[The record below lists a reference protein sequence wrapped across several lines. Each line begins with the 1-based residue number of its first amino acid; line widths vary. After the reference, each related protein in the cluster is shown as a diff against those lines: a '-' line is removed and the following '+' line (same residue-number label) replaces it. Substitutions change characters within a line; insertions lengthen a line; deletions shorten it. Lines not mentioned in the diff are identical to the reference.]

1 MSQTAPLR
9 ALLVDDEP
17 LARQRLAT
25 LLARLDT
32 PVVVVGSVGD
42 AGAALAWL
50 DTHPGQ
56 ADVCFL
62 DIQMPGP
69 DGLRLAARLAERAE
83 HTPMPEVVFVTAHAE
98 HALKAFDLAARD
110 YLTKPVRL
118 ERLAQAV
125 ARCRRTV
132 PAPGMG
138 QLASPVTTATG
149 QAAADTAPPLI
160 VRERD
165 RVIRIPVSDILYL
178 KAELKYVTVRTREH
192 AWVIAE
198 SLSELEARLGDALLR
213 VHRNALVARHAV
225 QRLERRDDAEG
236 GEGWAVL
243 VRGTDDWLSVSRRQ
257 APLVREALLSA
268 G

>member
-1 MSQTAPLR
+1 MSDHGAEQALR
-9 ALLVDDEP
+9 ALLIDDEP
-17 LARQRLAT
+17 LARQRLAA

-32 PVVVVGSVGD
+32 PVEVVGALGD
-42 AGAALAWL
+42 AGSALAWL
-50 DTHPGQ
+50 EAHPGQ

-69 DGLRLAARLAERAE
+69 DGLRLAARLAERAAQQ
-83 HTPMPEVVFVTAHAE
+83 PMPDVVFVTAHAE
-98 HALKAFDLAARD
+98 HALQAFDLAARD

-125 ARCRRTV
+125 ARCQRRVARSGTV
-132 PAPGMG
+132 VG
-138 QLASPVTTATG
+138 PVVPTQADAATV
-149 QAAADTAPPLI
+149 PPLI

-165 RVIRIPVSDILYL
+165 RVVRIPVADILYL
-178 KAELKYVTVRTREH
+178 KAELKYVTVRTHDH
-192 AWVIAE
+192 AYVIDE
-198 SLSELEARLGDALLR
+198 SLSELEGRLGQALLR
-213 VHRNALVARHAV
+213 IHRNALVARHAV
-225 QRLERRDDAEG
+225 QRLERRDDPEG

>member
-1 MSQTAPLR
+1 MTQPLR

-17 LARQRLAT
+17 LARQRLAA
-25 LLARLDT
+25 LLAKLDP
-32 PVVVVGSVGD
+32 PVAVVGSVGD
-42 AGAALAWL
+42 AGSALAWL
-50 DTHPGQ
+50 EAHPGQ

-83 HTPMPEVVFVTAHAE
+83 RPESGPMPEVVFVTAHAE

-125 ARCRRTV
+125 ARCRRAAA
-132 PAPGMG
+132 APGAPPPAM
-138 QLASPVTTATG
+138 ATG
-149 QAAADTAPPLI
+149 AAVAGSEAAPPLI

-165 RVIRIPVSDILYL
+165 RVIRIPLADILYL
-178 KAELKYVTVRTREH
+178 KAELKYVTVRTSNH
-192 AWVIAE
+192 AYVIDE
-198 SLSELEARLGDALLR
+198 SLSELEGRLGDALLR

-225 QRLERRDDAEG
+225 QRLERRDDSES

-257 APLVREALLSA
+257 APLVREALLS
-268 G
+268 GG

>member
-1 MSQTAPLR
+1 MSEHMPSQAHKPLR

-17 LARQRLAT
+17 LARQRLAAM
-25 LLARLDT
+25 LARLDT
-32 PVVVVGSVGD
+32 PVDVVGALGD
-42 AGAALAWL
+42 AGSALAWL
-50 DTHPGQ
+50 EANPGQ

-69 DGLRLAARLAERAE
+69 DGLRLAARLAERAA
-83 HTPMPEVVFVTAHAE
+83 HQPMPDVVFVTAHTE
-98 HALKAFDLAARD
+98 HALQAFDLAARD

-125 ARCRRTV
+125 ARCQRRGPVLSGPDVAAPAHGHTV
-132 PAPGMG
+132 
-138 QLASPVTTATG
+138 
-149 QAAADTAPPLI
+149 PPLI

-165 RVIRIPVSDILYL
+165 RVVRIPVADILYL
-178 KAELKYVTVRTREH
+178 KAELKYVTVRTRDH
-192 AWVIAE
+192 AYVIDE
-198 SLSELEARLGDALLR
+198 SLSELEGRLGDALLR
-213 VHRNALVARHAV
+213 IHRNALVARHAV
-225 QRLERRDDAEG
+225 QRLERRDDPEG

-257 APLVREALLSA
+257 APLVREALVSA

>member
-1 MSQTAPLR
+1 MSPAAPLR

-17 LARQRLAT
+17 LARQRLAA
-25 LLARLDT
+25 LLARLDA
-32 PVVVVGSVGD
+32 PVSVVGSVGD

-50 DTHPGQ
+50 DAHPGQ

-69 DGLRLAARLAERAE
+69 DGLRLAARLVERAE
-83 HTPMPEVVFVTAHAE
+83 QAPMPEVVFVTAHAE

-125 ARCRRTV
+125 ARCRRATWV
-132 PAPGMG
+132 PGH
-138 QLASPVTTATG
+138 SV
-149 QAAADTAPPLI
+149 AAGGVGVSHAGSDTAPPLI

-165 RVIRIPVSDILYL
+165 RVIRIPVADILYL
-178 KAELKYVTVRTREH
+178 KAELKYVTVRTHDH
-192 AWVIAE
+192 AYVIDE
-198 SLSELEARLGDALLR
+198 SLSELEARLGDTLLR

-225 QRLERRDDAEG
+225 QRLERRDDPEG

-257 APLVREALLSA
+257 APLVREALLS
-268 G
+268 GG